1 MISTERFADFEWL
14 NNPNVFYVFF
24 RLMLKANEEDKRWEG
39 KEIKRGQLVTGR
51 KALSEE
57 LNLTEQQIR
66 TCLEKLT
73 KSGYICQNSTN
84 KYTIVTICD
93 YDSWKPVKKTNNQQ
107 ITNKQ
112 PTNNQQ
118 NIESKQAE
126 MLKRRDEFT
135 QALSEYKDIYE
146 RDMLNAFWKYWT
158 EPNKSKT
165 RMRFEM
171 EKTWDMGRRLARW
184 EKGN

>member
-1 MISTERFADFEWL
+1 
-14 NNPNVFYVFF
+14 
-24 RLMLKANEEDKRWEG
+24 
-39 KEIKRGQLVTGR
+39 
-51 KALSEE
+51 
-57 LNLTEQQIR
+57 
-66 TCLEKLT
+66 
-73 KSGYICQNSTN
+73 
-84 KYTIVTICD
+84 
-93 YDSWKPVKKTNNQQ
+93 
-107 ITNKQ
+107 
-112 PTNNQQ
+112 
-118 NIESKQAE
+118 